1 MTEGICFVC
10 GEDDSRVLKEH
21 HHIFGKEL
29 GEETILL
36 CHNCHDK
43 ITHDQNKLSPYERKN
58 TKAFSLLS
66 IGSLLILIGKELMR
80 YGKNSLKDISRR
92 KKKRKI

>member
-1 MTEGICFVC
+1 MTKGLCYVC
-10 GEDDSRVLKEH
+10 GEDDPKVLKEY
-21 HHIFGKEL
+21 HHIFGRIL

-43 ITHDQNKLSPYERKN
+43 ITHDQNGLAPKERKQP
-58 TKAFSLLS
+58 KCFFLVS
-66 IGSLLILIGKELMR
+66 IGSLLILIGKELMK

-92 KKKRKI
+92 KEKRKI